1 MKKVLTGILLLS
13 ILLCPACSSPQGAPS
28 SASPSTGSAVSSG
41 AMPMP
46 ESSAGSSPGQA
57 TQTELPDSNKPA
69 SQPEP
74 GKTTAS
80 SKPPASSS
88 GGGFN
93 WSGTK
98 LLLNEPAHGELSTT
112 KPLFRW
118 SNIAADS
125 FTFYLEEKSGDS
137 YKQIKKVD
145 KLKDS
150 QYQLDVSLKAG
161 GTYRW
166 YVTANNGGK
175 IVQHSGSTEK
185 GAVFMTTIN
194 PKTHPANV
202 GRDYSFDGKISEQV
216 LKNYL
221 SRSITLSMLS
231 SSPDSLQSD
240 ARFVLNTGAKY
251 ISRSIIPWQPETEY
265 TNSIAGYKKKIDEMH
280 ALDPDLIFEACIFE
294 TVWKSCEETP
304 IPAWVFE
311 AFGKKAE
318 NRNFDY
324 EKMLF
329 PDGRYVDHWESGC
342 SVPDITQLETQM
354 YFYYRACKYIDAG
367 FEAIHWG
374 QVYLV
379 GESDK
384 ALGYANY
391 QKVLTMVRQ
400 YAKTHARRH
409 FLLNNAHVHGI
420 IGPDGKLLFDF
431 HAFPFRGKV
440 PDGEVKHA
448 PSEDNPQKV
457 ILEVGNLDS
466 LYKKSLG
473 GTTVSGWSCESLP
486 YVVELDNGGGYEQ
499 GYLND
504 PTRDYWIWG
513 MDEISWFANQP
524 QSYRA
529 YWLDYAYNW
538 IRQTDPQG
546 SLMMPGSRPAY
557 LQKEN
562 AMSWY
567 YANSREFTTYGWGD
581 EEAIRSVW
589 VDSNT

>member
-1 MKKVLTGILLLS
+1 MKQALTGILLLS
-13 ILLCPACSSPQGAPS
+13 ILICSACSSPQGDPS
-28 SASPSTGSAVSSG
+28 SACSGTATATSSG
-41 AMPMP
+41 AVLKP
-46 ESSAGSSPGQA
+46 EDSDGSLPNQA
-57 TQTELPDSNKPA
+57 TQTASSDSSIPSSRSEA
-69 SQPEP
+69 
-74 GKTTAS
+74 GKTTATL
-80 SKPPASSS
+80 KPPASSS

-98 LLLNEPAHGELSTT
+98 LLLNEPAHGELSKT

-118 SNIAADS
+118 SNIAADN
-125 FTFYLEEKSGDS
+125 FTFYLEEKSGSS
-137 YKQIKKVD
+137 YKPIKKVD
-145 KLKDS
+145 KIKGC

-166 YVTANNGGK
+166 YVTANSGGK

-185 GAVFMTTIN
+185 GAVFMTATN
-194 PKTHPANV
+194 SKNHPANV
-202 GRDYSFDGKISEQV
+202 GRNYSFDGMISEQV

-251 ISRSIIPWQPETEY
+251 ISRSIIPWQPEIEY
-265 TNSIAGYKKKIDEMH
+265 TNSIAGYKKKINELH
-280 ALDPDLIFEACIFE
+280 TLDPDLIFEACIFE

-318 NRNFDY
+318 SRNFDY

-329 PDGRYVDHWESGC
+329 PDGRYANHWESGC

-391 QKVLTMVRQ
+391 HKVLTMVRQ

-409 FLLNNAHVHGI
+409 FLLNNAHVHGM
-420 IGPDGKLLFDF
+420 IGPDKKLLFDF

-448 PSEDNPQKV
+448 PSEGNPQKV
-457 ILEVGNLDS
+457 ILEVGRLDS
-466 LYKKSLG
+466 LYKKAWEAPRSADG
-473 GTTVSGWSCESLP
+473 
-486 YVVELDNGGGYEQ
+486 
-499 GYLND
+499 
-504 PTRDYWIWG
+504 
-513 MDEISWFANQP
+513 A
-524 QSYRA
+524 
-529 YWLDYAYNW
+529 
-538 IRQTDPQG
+538 
-546 SLMMPGSRPAY
+546 
-557 LQKEN
+557 
-562 AMSWY
+562 
-567 YANSREFTTYGWGD
+567 
-581 EEAIRSVW
+581 AIRCHM
-589 VDSNT
+589 